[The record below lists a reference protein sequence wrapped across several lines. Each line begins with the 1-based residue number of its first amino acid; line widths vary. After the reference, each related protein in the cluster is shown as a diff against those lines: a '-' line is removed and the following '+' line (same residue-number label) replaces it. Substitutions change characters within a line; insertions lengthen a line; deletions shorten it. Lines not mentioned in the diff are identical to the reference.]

1 MNDQL
6 LTLFATQTTN
16 ANSAALVWGGGEGQF
31 TAYGSFGGGTCKLQW
46 SPDNGVSWLDVDRSG
61 DTYVTFTANGS
72 GRFTLQPC
80 LIRANLAGATSPNV
94 GALVYGNR
102 AA

>member
-1 MNDQL
+1 MNDQAITL
-6 LTLFATQTTN
+6 LSAVV
-16 ANSAALVWGGGEGQF
+16 ANGSGSPIVWGGGEGQF
-31 TAYGSFGGGTCKLQW
+31 TAFGSFGGGTVTLEW
-46 SPDNGVSWLDVDRSG
+46 SPNNGTTWLPVDRSG

-94 GALVYGNR
+94 NAIVYGNR

>member
-1 MNDQL
+1 MNDQY
-6 LTLFATQTTN
+6 LTLFSAQTSN
-16 ANSAALVWGGGEGQF
+16 GNSGSIIWGGGEGQF
-31 TAYGSFGGGTCKLQW
+31 TAHGSFGGGTCKLVW
-46 SPDNGVSWLDVDRSG
+46 SPDQGTTWLDVDRSG

-94 GALVYGNR
+94 NAIVYGNR
-102 AA
+102 AS